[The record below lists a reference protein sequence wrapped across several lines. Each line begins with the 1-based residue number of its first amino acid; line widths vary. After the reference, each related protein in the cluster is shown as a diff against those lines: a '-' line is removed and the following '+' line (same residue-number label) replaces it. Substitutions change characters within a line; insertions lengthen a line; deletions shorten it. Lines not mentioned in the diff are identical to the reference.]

1 MQLSSMSG
9 SYTSD
14 FSLLNSTFWVDLLS
28 QRDVSSQVP
37 INYVTQPSIALT
49 AACFGNNQYLRDA
62 GSLCLSDLLTIGYRR
77 FIIDVYWSHS
87 NQQWLLCPVSIP
99 STPTTDE
106 SDESPYT
113 LGNYTCSGLF
123 DLTTI
128 TDVLHSYIRFS
139 SADIDSTLLFVVFNV
154 HAAADSNNPDQ
165 PAPTLSSTEL
175 PPQSHLLGEIAN
187 KDLDAFIYT
196 PPELA
201 KERSNLNESWYHGTS
216 SRTSVLREYFTTITD
231 ADNILSTPDGWPCQ
245 AYLIN
250 KLAKRL
256 ILGRGS
262 IDPQLQGYNVSGD
275 EPYIFSA
282 NYIENVVDVS
292 TTSDR
297 NGLQSGCF
305 YNPQTTSLKNINSS
319 WSLSTLDGIGP
330 NTSSSAALLLQNYT
344 GCGISPVINQT
355 LGGQTANIEVDPYRN
370 ISISSMWSWAVGEPR
385 NASSLPGYEQISANN
400 DVLRCAMLDP
410 TSNGH
415 WRAGNC
421 SNAYRAACRV
431 DSNPYS
437 WILSDSKQSFS
448 DSCNIC
454 SSGSKFDVPR
464 TGLEN
469 TYLYHTVLSTSND
482 STTVNEPVWIN
493 LNSINVQYCWVM
505 GGANATCI
513 YIGDADNVGRRTILV
528 PTIAAIIILVITAST
543 IFVKCNS
550 NRRISRR
557 KRVSQGWDYEGVPS

>member
-1 MQLSSMSG
+1 L
-9 SYTSD
+9 
-14 FSLLNSTFWVDLLS
+14 
-28 QRDVSSQVP
+28 
-37 INYVTQPSIALT
+37 A
-49 AACFGNNQYLRDA
+49 
-62 GSLCLSDLLTIGYRR
+62 
-77 FIIDVYWSHS
+77 
-87 NQQWLLCPVSIP
+87 
-99 STPTTDE
+99 
-106 SDESPYT
+106 
-113 LGNYTCSGLF
+113 
-123 DLTTI
+123 TI
-128 TDVLHSYIRFS
+128 TDVLRSYIRTS
-139 SADIDSTLLFVVFNV
+139 SADIDSTLLYVVFDV

-165 PAPTLSSTEL
+165 PAPALSSAEL
-175 PPQSHLLGEIAN
+175 PPASHLLGEIAN
-187 KDLDAFIYT
+187 KALGAFIYT

-201 KERSNLNESWYHGTS
+201 EDRSNLNESWYHGTS
-216 SRTSVLREYFTTITD
+216 SSTTVLQEYFTTISN

-275 EPYIFSA
+275 DAYIFSA
-282 NYIENVVDVS
+282 DYIENIVDVS
-292 TTSDR
+292 TTSDG

-305 YNPQTTSLKNINSS
+305 YNPQTTSLKNTNSS
-319 WSLSTLDGIGP
+319 WALSILDGISP

-355 LGGQTANIEVDPYRN
+355 LGGQTANTEVDPYRN
-370 ISISSMWSWAVGEPR
+370 MSISSMWSWAVGEPR
-385 NASSLPGYEQISANN
+385 NVSSLPGYGKIAVDS
-400 DVLRCAMLDP
+400 DVLRCAMMDL

-437 WILSDSKQSFS
+437 WILSDTKQSFS

-454 SSGSKFDVPR
+454 SSGSSFDVPR

-469 TYLYHTVLSTSND
+469 TYLYHTALSSSN
-482 STTVNEPVWIN
+482 TTTLDDPVWIN
-493 LNSINVQYCWVM
+493 LNSIDVQYCWVM

-528 PTIAAIIILVITAST
+528 PTIAAIVILVITAST

>member
-1 MQLSSMSG
+1 M
-9 SYTSD
+9 
-14 FSLLNSTFWVDLLS
+14 
-28 QRDVSSQVP
+28 
-37 INYVTQPSIALT
+37 TQPSIALT
-49 AACFGNNQYLRDA
+49 AACFGDNQYLGDA

-99 STPTTDE
+99 STQTTDE
-106 SDESPYT
+106 SPYK
-113 LGNYTCSGLF
+113 LGNYTCSGSF

-128 TDVLHSYIRFS
+128 TDVLRSYIRSS
-139 SADIDSTLLFVVFNV
+139 SADIDSTLLFVVFNL
-154 HAAADSNNPDQ
+154 HTAADSNNPDQ
-165 PAPTLSSTEL
+165 PASVLLSAEL
-175 PPQSHLLGEIAN
+175 PPTSHLLGEIA
-187 KDLDAFIYT
+187 KKALDAFIYT

-201 KERSNLNESWYHGTS
+201 QERSNLNESWYHETS
-216 SRTSVLREYFTTITD
+216 SRTTVLKEYFTTTTNT
-231 ADNILSTPDGWPCQ
+231 DNIQSTPDGWPCQ

-262 IDPQLQGYNVSGD
+262 IDPQLQGYNASGD
-275 EPYIFSA
+275 DAYIFPA
-282 NYIENVVDVS
+282 DYIEDVIDEP
-292 TTSDR
+292 TTSDG
-297 NGLQSGCF
+297 NGLESGCF
-305 YNPQTTSLKNINSS
+305 YNPQTTSLKNMNSS
-319 WSLSTLDGIGP
+319 WALSTVDGISA
-330 NTSSSAALLLQNYT
+330 NTSSSNALLLQNYT

-355 LGGQTANIEVDPYRN
+355 LGSQTANIEVDPYRN
-370 ISISSMWSWAVGEPR
+370 MSISSMWSWAVGEPR
-385 NASSLPGYEQISANN
+385 NASSLPGYEQIAVNSN
-400 DVLRCAMLDP
+400 VLRCAMLDP
-410 TSNGH
+410 TANGH

-421 SNAYRAACRV
+421 SDAYRAACRV
-431 DSNPYS
+431 DSNPYT

-454 SSGSKFDVPR
+454 STRSVFDVPR

-469 TYLYHTVLSTSND
+469 TYLYNTVLSTGNE
-482 STTVNEPVWIN
+482 TTTTIANEPVWIN
-493 LNSINVQYCWVM
+493 LNSIDVQYCWVM

-557 KRVSQGWDYEGVPS
+557 KRVSQSWEYEGVPS